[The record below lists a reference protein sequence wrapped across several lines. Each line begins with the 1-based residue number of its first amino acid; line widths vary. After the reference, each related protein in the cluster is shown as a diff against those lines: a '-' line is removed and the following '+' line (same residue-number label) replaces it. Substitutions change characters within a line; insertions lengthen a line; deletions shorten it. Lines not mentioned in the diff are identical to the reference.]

1 VLPDA
6 PIESIETP
14 VLPTATRLAPPA
26 LNANDFPALESCYR
40 VRAPEKA
47 VSTQPVHRFFI
58 PIAILVLVLVGY
70 NLFIH
75 HTAKSTYR
83 HHLLTSLSEIPLDT
97 DFLFLGNSLVE
108 AGCDTSAFRDGWPAV
123 QNAPR
128 PVNIALG
135 ATSPVEHYLIL
146 KHALDQPI
154 RPRTLVY
161 GFFDDQLCAP
171 SRGDWA
177 DLVGNRAFSYY
188 FPDEAAELYA
198 PGSSLKKWQL
208 RIIGHIPMLAE
219 RSSFWGKVELVRRG
233 IEDIGM
239 PKHQTT
245 RYGRVQ
251 DFAAL
256 EAADLPSFN
265 RRCEAILS
273 KPAAFSPAI
282 GKIIELAQHHQIKLI
297 FLEMPMPSRHR
308 DIFYSSPAWLHMRAY
323 LQSLAQQNHAQYLC
337 ASDWVA
343 DDRNFEDATHLN
355 ETGAR
360 YFSSQLA
367 KVLSQSPLLDRTAVE
382 RKISW
387 QDSSAKAAPP
397 FVDK

>member
-1 VLPDA
+1 MSPNPPNPSLVTSVFQSDTTVLA
-6 PIESIETP
+6 PALDQGRVRGISTRERKANAQNE
-14 VLPTATRLAPPA
+14 TATIQSARRLFVP
-26 LNANDFPALESCYR
+26 LGMLLL
-40 VRAPEKA
+40 
-47 VSTQPVHRFFI
+47 I
-58 PIAILVLVLVGY
+58 LVGY
-70 NLFIH
+70 NLLIH
-75 HTAKSTYR
+75 QTAKSTYR

-108 AGCDTSAFRDGWPAV
+108 AGCDTAAFRESWPIS
-123 QNAPR
+123 QKAPK

-146 KHALDQPI
+146 KHALDRPI
-154 RPRTLVY
+154 HPKYLIY
-161 GFFDDQLCAP
+161 GFFDDQLNA
-171 SRGDWA
+171 SVRGDWA

-198 PGSSLKKWQL
+198 PGSSFKKWQL
-208 RIIGHIPMLAE
+208 RIVGHIPMLAE
-219 RSSFWGKVELVRRG
+219 RSSFWGKVELLRRS
-233 IEDIGM
+233 IEDVGM

-273 KPAAFSPAI
+273 QRNGFSPPI
-282 GKIIELAQHHQIKLI
+282 HKIIELAQEHGITVI

-308 DIFYSSPAWLHMRAY
+308 EIFYSSPAWSKMRAR
-323 LQSLAQQNHAQYLC
+323 LQSLSQQNECRYIS

-343 DDRNFEDATHLN
+343 DDKNFEDATHLN
-355 ETGAR
+355 EQGAKQ
-360 YFSSQLA
+360 FSTKLA
-367 KVLSQSPLLDRTAVE
+367 QTLSRPNYETRALGSLP
-382 RKISW
+382 
-387 QDSSAKAAPP
+387 
-397 FVDK
+397 